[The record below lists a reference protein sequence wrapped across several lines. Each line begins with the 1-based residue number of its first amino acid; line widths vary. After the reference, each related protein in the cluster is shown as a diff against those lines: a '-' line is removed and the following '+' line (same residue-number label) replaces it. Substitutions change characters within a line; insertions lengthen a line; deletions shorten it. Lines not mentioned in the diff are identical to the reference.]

1 MLQPII
7 VIPFIDRLCSWIFT
21 PNFATMAPKRNAP
34 ARAARPPLA
43 VSQAS
48 SAHEFA

>member
-21 PNFATMAPKRNAP
+21 PNFATMAPKKRAR
-34 ARAARPPLA
+34 RAARPPLA